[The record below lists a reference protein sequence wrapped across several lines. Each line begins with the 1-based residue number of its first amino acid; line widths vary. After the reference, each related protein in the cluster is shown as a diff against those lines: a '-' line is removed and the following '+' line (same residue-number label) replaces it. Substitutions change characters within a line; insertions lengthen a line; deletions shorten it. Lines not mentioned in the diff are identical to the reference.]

1 MSVPRPGRAVLLLLA
16 ALLAFGACASA
27 PADGEDPPT
36 ADAQWAEA
44 NRLYEEGSYREAVE
58 RFQAFT
64 LNYPQDPRAVDAR
77 WMAAESY
84 YGDEDWATAA
94 LEYLNFQRDHPRDP
108 RGAEALL
115 QAGMAYQRMSLRPEL
130 DQTDTRRAINIYQRV
145 FAEYQ
150 GSEEAAEARERY
162 DRLRDK
168 LAEKVYLNAE
178 FYFDN
183 EDYQAAEIYLED
195 LITEFTDTAWLPP
208 GYALLAKTFCAQ
220 GLTDRASEAY
230 DVLRQTYP
238 ESRAAS
244 QLADELTGAC
254 RSPQAEPETSG

>member
-1 MSVPRPGRAVLLLLA
+1 MSGSRRARAVLPLLA
-16 ALLAFGACASA
+16 GLALFAACASA
-27 PADGEDPPT
+27 PADGEDPLT

-44 NRLYEEGSYREAVE
+44 NRLYEDGNYREAVE

-84 YGDEDWATAA
+84 FGDEDWATAA

-108 RGAEALL
+108 RAAEALL
-115 QAGMAYQRMSLRPEL
+115 QAGKAYQRMSLRPEL
-130 DQTDTRRAINIYQRV
+130 DQRDTRRAINVYQRV
-145 FAEYQ
+145 FAEYR

-178 FYFDN
+178 FYYDN
-183 EDYQAAEIYLED
+183 EAYRAAEIYLED
-195 LITEFTDTAWLPP
+195 LITEFTDTAWLPA
-208 GYALLAKTFCAQ
+208 GYALLARTFCAQ
-220 GLTDRASEAY
+220 GLTDRAGEAY
-230 DVLRQTYP
+230 DVLQQTYP

-244 QLADELTGAC
+244 RLGEEIDGAC
-254 RSPQAEPETSG
+254 QGEGTEPSG

>member
-1 MSVPRPGRAVLLLLA
+1 MRARRWVGGLLA
-16 ALLAFGACASA
+16 VALVLVLAGCASA
-27 PADGEDPPT
+27 PRDGDDRLT

-77 WMAAESY
+77 WLAAESY

-108 RGAEALL
+108 RAAGALL
-115 QAGMAYQRMSLRPEL
+115 QAGKAYQRMSLRPEL
-130 DQTDTRRAINIYQRV
+130 DQSDTRRAINVYQRLI
-145 FAEYQ
+145 AEYP
-150 GSEEAAEARERY
+150 GADESEEARQRFE
-162 DRLRDK
+162 RLRDK

-183 EDYQAAEIYLED
+183 ETYRAAEIYLED
-195 LITEFTDTAWLPP
+195 LITEYTDTAWLPA

-220 GLTDRASEAY
+220 GLTDRAGEAY

-238 ESRAAS
+238 ESRAAAR
-244 QLADELTGAC
+244 LEEELGGAC
-254 RSPQAEPETSG
+254 RSVETESEG